1 MHKYSIKYPLIF
13 LKDSNRLILLS
24 VILSIFQ
31 AMLLFPIA
39 LLVKYIFNDIVPSK
53 NIERLILFS
62 CIIALLYIFNGLV
75 NMWNRYITLKTTK
88 QAIERFRT
96 NLLYKFYSFS
106 QRFYSKS
113 DKSKLH
119 ASVVQDTHR
128 IDVMLN
134 LVITYVLPSLIIG
147 SAILVVLYVIDWVL
161 LAALFAAAP
170 FFILIN
176 KVVGKKYKKHNF
188 QYHRAFED
196 FSSGVL
202 FVLQK
207 MDLTKA
213 QAAEEIEI
221 NRQKHQLKNFT
232 SVSVSAA
239 WFNSLY
245 KLTQEMIINGSGILI
260 LVVGGIE
267 IATSRISTGDMISF
281 YVGVIFLQKYVGL
294 IVSAIPGII
303 EGYQSGDTLYKLIK
317 TQDNNPYNGK
327 EDIEFTGKIE
337 FKNVYF
343 GYDDNLL
350 LKDISLNIDPGDSIS
365 IIGSN
370 GAGKTTIVNLILG
383 FYRPVKGS
391 VFADRKEYD
400 RVSILQLRKNIGIL
414 TQDPIIFAGTI
425 AENISYGYP
434 DLNIEEITGAGK
446 LSTADEFIRELP
458 ENYNTFIGENG
469 VLLSGGERQRIALA
483 RALLM
488 KPKLLILD
496 EPTNHLDINSMEKLM
511 NNIKNIDNPPAILI
525 ISHNMEIIKLTD
537 RVYRLSSGKLFEDS
551 AAFSAAEKI

>member
-1 MHKYSIKYPLIF
+1 MNKFSLKYPLIL

-31 AMLLFPIA
+31 AILLVPIA
-39 LLVKYIFNDIVPSK
+39 LLVKYIFNDVIPSK
-53 NIERLILFS
+53 NIKQLILIS
-62 CIIALLYIFNGLV
+62 IIIAALYIFNGLV
-75 NMWNRYITLKTTK
+75 SMWNRYITLKTTK

-119 ASVVQDTHR
+119 ASIVQDTHR

-134 LVITYVLPSLIIG
+134 LIITYVLPSIIIS

-161 LAALFAAAP
+161 LVAIFAAAP
-170 FFILIN
+170 FFLLIN

-188 QYHRAFED
+188 KYHRAFED

-245 KLTQEMIINGSGILI
+245 KLAQEMIINGSGILI
-260 LVVGGIE
+260 LIVGGIQ
-267 IATSRISTGDMISF
+267 IAVSTISTGDMISF
-281 YVGVIFLQKYVGL
+281 YVGVVFLQKYIGL
-294 IVSAIPGII
+294 IISAIPGII
-303 EGYQSGDTLYKLIK
+303 EGSQSSDTLYRLIK
-317 TQDNNPYNGK
+317 TKDDNPYIGK
-327 EDIEFTGKIE
+327 ENIDFTGEIE
-337 FKNVYF
+337 FKNVEF

-350 LKDISLNIDPGDSIS
+350 LKDISLKINPGDSIS
-365 IIGSN
+365 VVGSN

-383 FYRPVKGS
+383 FYKPVKGFI
-391 VFADRKEYD
+391 FASGKEYD
-400 RVSILQLRKNIGIL
+400 RISIQKLRKNIGIL
-414 TQDPIIFAGTI
+414 TQDPIIFAGTV

-434 DLNIEEITGAGK
+434 DLNIEEITVAGK

-458 ENYNTFIGENG
+458 ENYNTFIGDNG

-496 EPTNHLDINSMEKLM
+496 EPTNHLDINSIGELM
-511 NNIKNIDNPPAILI
+511 NNIKSISSPPAILI
-525 ISHNMEIIKLTD
+525 ISHNMEIVKLTD
-537 RVYRLSSGKLFEDS
+537 KVYKLSSGKLYEQNASFTT
-551 AAFSAAEKI
+551 AEKL

>member
-1 MHKYSIKYPLIF
+1 MSKFSIKYSFIF
-13 LKDSNRLILLS
+13 LKDSYRLILLS
-24 VILSIFQ
+24 VILSVFQ
-31 AMLLFPIA
+31 AALLFPIA
-39 LLVKYIFNDIVPSK
+39 LLVKYIFNDVVPSK
-53 NIERLILFS
+53 NIERLILIS
-62 CIIALLYIFNGLV
+62 CVIALLYIFNGLV
-75 NMWNRYITLKTTK
+75 SMWNRYITLKTTK

-106 QRFYSKS
+106 QQFYSKS

-134 LVITYVLPSLIIG
+134 LVITYVFPSLIIS
-147 SAILVVLYVIDWVL
+147 SAILVVLYIIDWVL
-161 LAALFAAAP
+161 LAALLAAAP

-176 KVVGKKYKKHNF
+176 KIVGKKYKKHNF
-188 QYHRAFED
+188 KYHRAFED

-245 KLTQEMIINGSGILI
+245 KLIQEMIINGSGILI
-260 LVVGGIE
+260 LIVGGIQ
-267 IATSRISTGDMISF
+267 IAASRISTGDMISF
-281 YVGVIFLQKYVGL
+281 YVGVVFLQKYIGL
-294 IVSAIPGII
+294 IISAVPGII
-303 EGYQSGDTLYKLIK
+303 EGTQSADTLYKLIK
-317 TQDNNPYNGK
+317 TKNDNPYNGK
-327 EDIEFTGKIE
+327 EDIDFTGKIE
-337 FKNVYF
+337 FKNVDF
-343 GYDDNLL
+343 GYDNNLL
-350 LKDISLNIDPGDSIS
+350 LKNISFIINPGDSVA

-370 GAGKTTIVNLILG
+370 GSGKTTVVNLILG
-383 FYRPVKGS
+383 FYRPLKGT
-391 VFADRKEYD
+391 VFADGKEYD
-400 RVSILQLRKNIGIL
+400 WVSIMQLRKNIGIL

-434 DLNIEEITGAGK
+434 DLNIEEITAAAK
-446 LSTADEFIRELP
+446 LSTADEFIKELP
-458 ENYNTFIGENG
+458 EKYNSYMGENG

-483 RALLM
+483 RALLS

-496 EPTNHLDINSMEKLM
+496 EPTNHLDIGSMEKLM
-511 NNIKNIDNPPAILI
+511 NNIKSIDNSPAILI
-525 ISHNMEIIKLTD
+525 ISHNMEILKLTD
-537 RVYRLSSGKLFEDS
+537 RVYKLNTGKLFEDNITLLS
-551 AAFSAAEKI
+551 AEKI

>member
-1 MHKYSIKYPLIF
+1 MNKFSLKYPLIF
-13 LKDSNRLILLS
+13 LKDSYRLIFLS
-24 VILSIFQ
+24 VILSVFQ
-31 AMLLFPIA
+31 AILLFPIA
-39 LLVKYIFNDIVPSK
+39 LLVKYIFNDVVPSK
-53 NIERLILFS
+53 NIERLILIS
-62 CIIALLYIFNGLV
+62 CIILLLYIFNGLV
-75 NMWNRYITLKTTK
+75 SMWNRYITLKTTK

-106 QRFYSKS
+106 QSFYSKS
-113 DKSKLH
+113 DKSKIH

-134 LVITYVLPSLIIG
+134 LVITYVLPSLII
-147 SAILVVLYVIDWVL
+147 SFAILVVLYVIDWVL
-161 LAALFAAAP
+161 LASLLAAAP
-170 FFILIN
+170 FFMLIN
-176 KVVGKKYKKHNF
+176 KVVGKRYKKHNYK
-188 QYHRAFED
+188 YHRAFED

-232 SVSVSAA
+232 SISVSAA

-245 KLTQEMIINGSGILI
+245 KLTHEMIINGSGILI
-260 LVVGGIE
+260 LIVGGIQ

-281 YVGVIFLQKYVGL
+281 YVGVVFLQKYIGL
-294 IVSAIPGII
+294 IISAVPGII
-303 EGYQSGDTLYKLIK
+303 EGYQSSDTLYRLIK
-317 TQDNNPYNGK
+317 TKNDNPYSGK
-327 EDIEFTGKIE
+327 EDIDFTGKIE
-337 FKNVYF
+337 FKNVEF

-350 LKDISLNIDPGDSIS
+350 LKDISLKINPGDSVS

-391 VFADRKEYD
+391 VFADGKEYD
-400 RVSILQLRKNIGIL
+400 RVSIMQLRKNIGIL

-425 AENISYGYP
+425 AENISYGHP
-434 DLNIEEITGAGK
+434 DLNIDEINTAGK
-446 LSTADEFIRELP
+446 LSTAEDFIRELP
-458 ENYNTFIGENG
+458 DKYNSYIGENG

-483 RALLM
+483 RALLS

-511 NNIKNIDNPPAILI
+511 DNIKNIDNPPAILI
-525 ISHNMEIIKLTD
+525 ISHNMEIIKLTE
-537 RVYRLSSGKLFEDS
+537 RVYKLSNGKLFEDNVALS
-551 AAFSAAEKI
+551 TAEKI

>member
-1 MHKYSIKYPLIF
+1 MHKFSIKYPLIF
-13 LKDSNRLILLS
+13 LKDSYRLILLS

-383 FYRPVKGS
+383 FYKPVKGS

>member
-1 MHKYSIKYPLIF
+1 MNKSSLKYPLIF
-13 LKDSNRLILLS
+13 LKDSYRLILLS
-24 VILSIFQ
+24 VILSVFQ
-31 AMLLFPIA
+31 AILLFPIA
-39 LLVKYIFNDIVPSK
+39 LLVKYIFNDVVPSK
-53 NIERLILFS
+53 NIERLILIS
-62 CIIALLYIFNGLV
+62 CIILLLYIFNGLV
-75 NMWNRYITLKTTK
+75 SMWNRYITLKTTK

-106 QRFYSKS
+106 QSFYSKS
-113 DKSKLH
+113 DKSKIH

-134 LVITYVLPSLIIG
+134 LVITYVLPSLII
-147 SAILVVLYVIDWVL
+147 SFAILVVLYVIDWVL
-161 LAALFAAAP
+161 LAALLAAAP

-188 QYHRAFED
+188 KYHRAFED

-232 SVSVSAA
+232 SISVSAA

-245 KLTQEMIINGSGILI
+245 KLTHEMIINGSGILI
-260 LVVGGIE
+260 LIVGGIQ

-281 YVGVIFLQKYVGL
+281 YVGVVFLQKYIGL
-294 IVSAIPGII
+294 IISAVPGII
-303 EGYQSGDTLYKLIK
+303 EGYQSSDTLFRLIK
-317 TQDNNPYNGK
+317 TKNDNPYSGK
-327 EDIEFTGKIE
+327 EEIDFTGEIE
-337 FKNVYF
+337 FKNVGF

-350 LKDISLNIDPGDSIS
+350 LKDISLKINPGDSVS

-391 VFADRKEYD
+391 VFTDGKEYD
-400 RVSILQLRKNIGIL
+400 RVSIMQLRKNIGIL
-414 TQDPIIFAGTI
+414 TQDPIIFSGTI

-434 DLNIEEITGAGK
+434 DLNIEEITTAGK
-446 LSTADEFIRELP
+446 LSTADDFIRELP
-458 ENYNTFIGENG
+458 EKYNSYIGENG

-483 RALLM
+483 RALLS

-496 EPTNHLDINSMEKLM
+496 EPTNHLDINSMAKLM
-511 NNIKNIDNPPAILI
+511 DNIKNIDNPPAILI

-537 RVYRLSSGKLFEDS
+537 RVYKLSNGKLFEDNFALS
-551 AAFSAAEKI
+551 TAEKI